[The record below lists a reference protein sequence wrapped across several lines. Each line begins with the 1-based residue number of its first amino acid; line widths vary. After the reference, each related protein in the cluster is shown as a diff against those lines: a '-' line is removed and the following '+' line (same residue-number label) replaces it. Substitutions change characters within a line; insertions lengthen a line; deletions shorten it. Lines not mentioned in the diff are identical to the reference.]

1 MYSKFWKRWSIA
13 TEDIAAV
20 CLQPPFTHLSP
31 NFAGCCYVLHSTAQ
45 LYSHKRKHERREFEN
60 LYRTFRQAQ
69 RPQQIQSA
77 AAVAAAAQLGQL
89 QQDPSRP
96 LASTVASL
104 PTSAVPMAPKV
115 NLASL
120 PLQGYG
126 EPLVAQTVMASQL
139 MQPLPMPIK
148 LDTGAAAVLAPN
160 VSVASASTTTVAQ
173 PLALITTPSASHSTS
188 TTSSSNNNNNSSS
201 SSSSNGNNSTLTPA
215 ALQIKQEPKSDTESD
230 AESKSLTKTM
240 GTSTLPFTM
249 ATKLE
254 NVKDE
259 NLNSSLT
266 LPIPVQQAAK
276 MEPLEPGTQGVLK
289 TLSDA
294 AAALDSSGKK
304 GLLTVAPFPRVKRVG
319 APEKRE
325 RDETWKNYLIRWALQ
340 LVVCLIPMVRYPHPP
355 PVFCLFLCARPF
367 ETIPFGFVQRLT
379 LACLRVPI
387 FLRPLF
393 SNEIMVIIKWG
404 FHSN

>member
-1 MYSKFWKRWSIA
+1 MIHSNWGHCSCMFA
-13 TEDIAAV
+13 
-20 CLQPPFTHLSP
+20 PPFTHLSP

-77 AAVAAAAQLGQL
+77 AAVAAAAQLSQL

-126 EPLVAQTVMASQL
+126 EPMVAQTVMASQL

-148 LDTGAAAVLAPN
+148 LGTGAAAVLAPN
-160 VSVASASTTTVAQ
+160 VSVASASTTAVAQ
-173 PLALITTPSASHSTS
+173 PLALTTTPSASHSTS
-188 TTSSSNNNNNSSS
+188 TTSSNNNNNNSSS
-201 SSSSNGNNSTLTPA
+201 SSSGGNGNNRALTPA

-230 AESKSLTKTM
+230 AESKSSTKTT

-266 LPIPVQQAAK
+266 LPIPAQQATK

-294 AAALDSSGKK
+294 AAALDSSSKK
-304 GLLTVAPFPRVKRVG
+304 GLLTMAPFPRVKRVG

-340 LVVCLIPMVRYPHPP
+340 LIVCLIPMVRYPHPP
-355 PVFCLFLCARPF
+355 PDFLCVCVCARPF
-367 ETIPFGFVQRLT
+367 ETIPFGFVQKLI

-393 SNEIMVIIKWG
+393 
-404 FHSN
+404 